1 MKRKREQQEEE
12 EEECEELKDP
22 PAKRHRL
29 FQKIEDTKIRLPWK
43 NSIPNLFV
51 SKKENDKR
59 GKKRVSG
66 NSNNT
71 NSPIHDARINY
82 SSSDHCSGC
91 GSLPDRWISF
101 RREGT
106 TVCQDCSI
114 VQSGQI
120 IDQVP
125 DTPPTKMAQKG
136 ERRAYL
142 SEKIRQMA
150 NEEPRIP
157 QHDLEI
163 IRRVHDE
170 FVCLAD
176 QDPNY
181 FERWS
186 NPRGPIPLRRP
197 IRVEEEK
204 ITREDVKELLR
215 FIDHLKIPP
224 KHKSVSFRKKYLER
238 WQQIKVAL
246 TGSHYYYNHV
256 ANKPTEE
263 LLDRLLKTGTLVTE
277 IYDTDKSIIFPSS
290 PPPPPEKEDDDD
302 CCPLLKKKGKPGPK
316 KNVPNLDILFLLIL
330 YNIDEQ
336 FLELHG
342 WYWVSKTMHLYAY
355 ASPAQREKYRQTKFA
370 SVVEDY
376 KRYKKILRYCNQ
388 HYPKLIETALDQT
401 QFILPDSLETLVHI
415 AARNETAYQ
424 YDRSTSH

>member
-1 MKRKREQQEEE
+1 MKRKREQEEE
-12 EEECEELKDP
+12 EEEGECGP
-22 PAKRHRL
+22 PTKRHRL
-29 FQKIEDTKIRLPWK
+29 FQKIEETKIRLPWK

-59 GKKRVSG
+59 GKKRSVSG
-66 NSNNT
+66 NYSNFPQQLNT
-71 NSPIHDARINY
+71 NSPVHSDARINY

-91 GSLPDRWISF
+91 GSLPDRWITF

-114 VQSGQI
+114 VQSDQV

-125 DTPPTKMAQKG
+125 DTPPAKMAQKG

-170 FVCLAD
+170 LVCVAD
-176 QDPNY
+176 QDPDY

-215 FIDHLKIPP
+215 FIDRLKIPP

-263 LLDRLLKTGTLVTE
+263 LLDKLLKTGTLVTE
-277 IYDTDKSIIFPSS
+277 IYDTDKLYIFGS
-290 PPPPPEKEDDDD
+290 PPPHPDDD
-302 CCPLLKKKGKPGPK
+302 CCPLLKKKPSAK
-316 KNVPNLDILFLLIL
+316 KNVPNLDILFLLVL
-330 YNIDEQ
+330 YNIDEH

-376 KRYKKILRYCNQ
+376 KRYKKILRYCNH

-401 QFILPDSLETLVHI
+401 QFVLPDSLETLVHI

-424 YDRSTSH
+424 YDRSTRH